1 MPRVKITM
9 FSPDYPFVVMASF
22 YWSVR
27 NLKPQGNHEIVVHVS
42 HARNTQMQWYN
53 TSLIPQNI
61 SLFQIKE
68 LRMSDTYMWNRISHL
83 NGATAKKFIF
93 IRDNVTFC
101 VVSKYPF

>member
-1 MPRVKITM
+1 MPSVKITR

-22 YWSVR
+22 YWYAR
-27 NLKPQGNHEIVVHVS
+27 NSKPQGNHEIVVYVS

-68 LRMSDTYMWNRISHL
+68 LRMSDTYMWNRTSHL
-83 NGATAKKFIF
+83 NGTTAKKIIF
-93 IRDNVTFC
+93 ISDNVTFC